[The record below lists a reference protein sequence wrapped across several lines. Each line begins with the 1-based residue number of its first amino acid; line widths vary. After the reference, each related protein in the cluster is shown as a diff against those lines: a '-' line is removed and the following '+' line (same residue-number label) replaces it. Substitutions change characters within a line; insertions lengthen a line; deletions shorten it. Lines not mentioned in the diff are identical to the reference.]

1 MRAVLLQ
8 VAGAVAVAVGVG
20 WLVAPAAGVVAAG
33 VALLAFGITEERG

>member
-1 MRAVLLQ
+1 MRALLIQ

-20 WLVAPAAGVVAAG
+20 WWLEPAAGVVAAG